1 MLFANKRGSR
11 VRRRRRTRN
20 RPSTYTL
27 NLGGR
32 SAKRATRSAMPR
44 VALTL
49 LCLAMAA
56 LLCWLAFRTASARLF
71 SRNPMYQIAN
81 LEIDSTSS
89 VVNEFIRGEL
99 NIRAGGNL
107 FGFDIQNAR
116 ETFLK
121 FAPNFRSMEITR
133 VLPDTLKVSLV
144 ERQPVAQIGQRGG
157 YAVDIE
163 KRVFNKRNRKQQLP
177 VIFGYKGPILKPGD
191 RVVGL
196 AADAIAVIDAI
207 AGVDPAGVIDV
218 LGIDVGGHNDARP
231 DALRLYLEGD
241 ITVDLWWKRTKEG
254 TRHDDLRSR
263 LSDLVAMIERSAD
276 AKKLKVITLITDD
289 STKNAVTYWD

>member
-1 MLFANKRGSR
+1 

-20 RPSTYTL
+20 RRSTYTL

-32 SAKRATRSAMPR
+32 SAQRAKRSVMPR
-44 VALTL
+44 VALSL
-49 LCLAMAA
+49 LCVAMAA
-56 LLCWLAFRTASARLF
+56 LLCWLTFRAASGRLF
-71 SRNPMYQIAN
+71 SRNPMYEIAS

-99 NIRAGGNL
+99 NIRTGGNL

-116 ETFLK
+116 NTFLR

-133 VLPDTLKVSLV
+133 VLPSTLKVSLV

-163 KRVFNKRNRKQQLP
+163 KRVFNKRNRKQTLP

-191 RVVGL
+191 QVSGL
-196 AADAIAVIDAI
+196 AAHAISVIDAI
-207 AGVDPAGVIDV
+207 SRIDTAGVIDV
-218 LGIDVGGHNDARP
+218 LGIDVGGRNDARP
-231 DALRLYLEGD
+231 DALRLYLDGD

-254 TRHDDLRSR
+254 ASNDDLHRR
-263 LSDLVAMIERSAD
+263 ISDLVAMITRSAK
-276 AKKLKVITLITDD
+276 ANKKLKVVTLITEDV
-289 STKNAVTYWD
+289 TKNAVTYWD